1 MLFKDQLSFVFQHM
15 RKNKLR
21 VTMTVLAA
29 MIGCAFL
36 IVLASVGFGLQQTIK
51 GEILNQESIT
61 EIGLWGDKALT
72 EDDEIFIQDIEHVNV
87 VLTRNEISGSIR
99 STFDDRDAESIG
111 IAVDMEDQTKLPST
125 LSEGRLPENANEI
138 AVGYHYAMR
147 LLNETDQEIISQK
160 SKEAQEQG
168 SWYDGSEEGY
178 KGDILNK
185 QVELQFMDPET
196 FEYLEQST
204 PFTIVGILDEP
215 DYEFQIDN
223 SILFSNDL
231 FKAQPDLVSYPATT
245 IYVDTLDNVMPVLDQ
260 LKENNYQVYSPI
272 EQLKELDLFFLI
284 FKIGLIFIGTIS
296 ILIASIGIFNT
307 MTMAVTERTREIGVL
322 KAIGAS
328 PSIIQRLFLM
338 ESAFIGLLGT
348 ILAVIVSYGL
358 SYVINAVLPSIVSF
372 ALSEDTPDMAGITF
386 STIPVSLVLL
396 AGGISIFVAVLSGW
410 RPARK
415 ATKIEVIQALR
426 QEL

>member
-1 MLFKDQLSFVFQHM
+1 MLFKDQLSFVLQHM

-36 IVLASVGFGLQQTIK
+36 IVLASVGFGLQATIK
-51 GEILNQESIT
+51 GEILNQEDIT
-61 EIGLWGDKALT
+61 EINLWGDEPLT
-72 EDDEIFIQDIEHVNV
+72 QDQMEEIQEIDHVNV
-87 VLTRNEISGSIR
+87 VLTRHEISGSVR
-99 STFDDRDAESIG
+99 STFEDREAESMG
-111 IAVDMEDQTKLPST
+111 IAVNMEDQAKLPST

-138 AVGYHYAMR
+138 VVGYHFAQR
-147 LLNETDQEIISQK
+147 LLNDKDREIMNQK
-160 SKEAQEQG
+160 SKEAEENG
-168 SWYDGSEEGY
+168 TWYDGLGEGY
-178 KGDILNK
+178 KGEILNK
-185 QVELQFMDPET
+185 EIMLQFMDPESM
-196 FEYLEQST
+196 EYLDESST
-204 PFTIVGILDEP
+204 YTIVGILDEP
-215 DYEFQIDN
+215 DYEFLVDS
-223 SILFSNDL
+223 SILFSDDL
-231 FKAQPDLVSYPATT
+231 LQAQPNVVSYPATT
-245 IYVDTLDNVMPVLDQ
+245 IYVDTLDNVMTVLDE

-272 EQLKELDLFFLI
+272 EQVKELDLFFLI

-338 ESAFIGLLGT
+338 ESAIIGLLGT
-348 ILAVIVSYGL
+348 FLAVIVSYGL
-358 SYVINAVLPSIVSF
+358 SFVINALLPSIVSF
-372 ALSEDTPDMAGITF
+372 ALSEDSMDMEGITF
-386 STIPVSLVLL
+386 SIIPLGLVLL
-396 AGGISIFVAVLSGW
+396 AGGISIFVAILSGW

>member
-36 IVLASVGFGLQQTIK
+36 IVLASVGFGLQATIK
-51 GEILNQESIT
+51 GEILNQEDIT
-61 EIGLWGDKALT
+61 EINLWGDEPLT
-72 EDDEIFIQDIEHVNV
+72 QEEMVDIEEIDHVNV

-99 STFDDRDAESIG
+99 STFEDREVESMG
-111 IAVDMEDQTKLPST
+111 IAVNMEDQAKLPST

-138 AVGYHYAMR
+138 AVGYHFAR
-147 LLNETDQEIISQK
+147 ALLNDKDREIIEQK
-160 SKEAQEQG
+160 SKEAEEQG
-168 SWYDGSEEGY
+168 TWYDGLEEGY
-178 KGDILNK
+178 KGEILNK
-185 QVELQFMDPET
+185 QVNVQFMDPET
-196 FEYLEQST
+196 MEYLEQIST
-204 PFTIVGILDEP
+204 YTIVGILDEP
-215 DYEFQIDN
+215 DYEFQIDS
-223 SILFSNDL
+223 SILFSDDL
-231 FKAQPDLVSYPATT
+231 FLAQPNLVSYPATT
-245 IYVDTLDNVMPVLDQ
+245 IYVDTLDNVLPVLDQ
-260 LKENNYQVYSPI
+260 LRESNYQVYSPI
-272 EQLKELDLFFLI
+272 EQVKELDLFFLI

-328 PSIIQRLFLM
+328 PNIIQRLFLM

-348 ILAVIVSYGL
+348 ALAVIVSYGL
-358 SYVINAVLPSIVSF
+358 SYLINALLPSIVAF
-372 ALSEDTPDMAGITF
+372 ALSDENADMAGITF
-386 STIPVSLVLL
+386 SIIPVSLVLI
-396 AGGISIFVAVLSGW
+396 AGGISIFVAILSGW

>member
-36 IVLASVGFGLQQTIK
+36 IVLASVGFGLQETIK

-61 EIGLWGDKALT
+61 EIQLWGDEALT
-72 EDDEIFIQDIEHVNV
+72 EEDETFIQEIDHVNV
-87 VLTRNEISGSIR
+87 VLTRNEISGLIR
-99 STFDDRDAESIG
+99 STFEDREAESNG
-111 IAVDMEDQTKLPST
+111 IAVNMEDQAKLPST

-138 AVGYHYAMR
+138 AVGYHFAQR
-147 LLNETDQEIISQK
+147 LLNEKDREIINQK
-160 SKEAQEQG
+160 SKEAKEQG
-168 SWYDGSEEGY
+168 TWYDGSEEGY
-178 KGDILNK
+178 KGEILNK
-185 QVELQFMDPET
+185 EVELQFMDPET

-204 PFTIVGILDEP
+204 SFTIVGILDEP

-223 SILFSNDL
+223 SILFSDDL
-231 FKAQPDLVSYPATT
+231 LLHQPDLETYLSDN
-245 IYVDTLDNVMPVLDQ
+245 IYVDSLENVMPVLDQ
-260 LKENNYQVYSPI
+260 LKENNYQVYSPV
-272 EQLKELDLFFLI
+272 EQIKELDLFFLI

-348 ILAVIVSYGL
+348 
-358 SYVINAVLPSIVSF
+358 F
-372 ALSEDTPDMAGITF
+372 
-386 STIPVSLVLL
+386 
-396 AGGISIFVAVLSGW
+396 LSGDRFIW
-410 RPARK
+410 FK
-415 ATKIEVIQALR
+415 FCN
-426 QEL
+426 

>member
-36 IVLASVGFGLQQTIK
+36 IVLASVGFGLQETVK
-51 GEILNQESIT
+51 GEILNQESVT
-61 EIGLWGDKALT
+61 EIALWGDSALSQ
-72 EDDEIFIQDIEHVNV
+72 EDETFIQEIDHVNV
-87 VLTRNEISGSIR
+87 VLTRNEISGLIR
-99 STFDDRDAESIG
+99 STFEDRETESIA
-111 IAVDMEDQTKLPST
+111 IAVDIEDQAKLPST
-125 LSEGRLPENANEI
+125 LSEGRLPKNANEI
-138 AVGYHYAMR
+138 AVGYHFAQS
-147 LLNETDQEIISQK
+147 LLNEKDRDIIEQK
-160 SKEAQEQG
+160 SKEASEQNT
-168 SWYDGSEEGY
+168 WYDGSEEGY
-178 KGDILNK
+178 KGELLNRE
-185 QVELQFMDPET
+185 VELQFMDSET
-196 FEYLEQST
+196 FEYLDQSAT
-204 PFTIVGILDEP
+204 FTIVGILDEP

-223 SILFSNDL
+223 SILFSDDL
-231 FKAQPDLVSYPATT
+231 FVVQRDLVSYPTTT
-245 IYVDTLDNVMPVLDQ
+245 IYVDSLDYVLPVLDE

-272 EQLKELDLFFLI
+272 EQIKELDLFFLI

-328 PSIIQRLFLM
+328 PSMIQRLFLM

-358 SYVINAVLPSIVSF
+358 SYVINAVLPHVVSF
-372 ALSEDTPDMAGITF
+372 ALSEDAPNMAGITF
-386 STIPVSLVLL
+386 SIIPMSLVLL
-396 AGGISIFVAVLSGW
+396 AGGISIFVAILSGW

>member
-1 MLFKDQLSFVFQHM
+1 MLFKDQLSFVLQHM
-15 RKNKLR
+15 KKNKLR

-36 IVLASVGFGLQQTIK
+36 IVLASVGFGLQESIK
-51 GEILNQESIT
+51 REILNQEDIT
-61 EIGLWGDKALT
+61 EINLWGDEPLT
-72 EDDEIFIQDIEHVNV
+72 QEEMTEIEEMDHVNV
-87 VLTRNEISGSIR
+87 VLTRYELSDSIR
-99 STFDDRDAESIG
+99 TTLEDREAESMG
-111 IAVDMEDQTKLPST
+111 KAVNMEDQAKLPST

-138 AVGYHYAMR
+138 VVGYHFAQR
-147 LLNETDQEIISQK
+147 LLNDKDREIIEQK
-160 SKEAQEQG
+160 SKEADEQG
-168 SWYDGSEEGY
+168 TWYDGLGEGY
-178 KGDILNK
+178 KGEILNRE
-185 QVELQFMDPET
+185 VTLQFMDPET
-196 FEYLEQST
+196 MEYLDESHT
-204 PFTIVGILDEP
+204 FTIVGILEAP
-215 DYEFQIDN
+215 DYEFLVDS
-223 SILFSNDL
+223 SILFSEEL
-231 FKAQPDLVSYPATT
+231 LEEQPDLIAYPATT
-245 IYVDTLDNVMPVLDQ
+245 IYVDTLENVLPVLDQ

-272 EQLKELDLFFLI
+272 EQVKELDLFFLI

-358 SYVINAVLPSIVSF
+358 SYVINAVLPLVVSY
-372 ALSEDTPDMAGITF
+372 ALSEDNTDMAGITF
-386 STIPVSLVLL
+386 SIIPVSLVLL
-396 AGGISIFVAVLSGW
+396 AGGISIFVAILSGW

>member
-21 VTMTVLAA
+21 VTMTILAA
-29 MIGCAFL
+29 MMGCAFL
-36 IVLASVGFGLQQTIK
+36 IVLASVGFGIQETVK

-61 EIGLWGDKALT
+61 EISLWGEEPLT
-72 EDDEIFIQDIEHVNV
+72 SEDEEFIQNIDHVNV
-87 VLTRNEISGSIR
+87 VLNRQEISGSIR
-99 STFDDRDAESIG
+99 STFEDREAESIG
-111 IAVDMEDQTKLPST
+111 TIVNMEAQSKLPTT

-138 AVGYHYAMR
+138 VVGYHFAQK
-147 LLNETDQEIISQK
+147 LLNESDRKIIEQK
-160 SKEAQEQG
+160 SKEATEEG

-178 KGDILNK
+178 KGEILNK
-185 QVELQFMDPET
+185 TVQLQFFDEET
-196 FEYLEQST
+196 FEYLEPNSY
-204 PFTIVGILDEP
+204 TIVGILKAP
-215 DYEFQIDN
+215 DYDFQIDN
-223 SILFSNDL
+223 SILFSDDL
-231 FKAQPDLVSYPATT
+231 LDEQPDLIAYPSTT
-245 IYVDTLDNVMPVLDQ
+245 IYVDSLENVMPVLDI
-260 LKENNYQVYSPI
+260 LKENNYPVYSPI
-272 EQLKELDLFFLI
+272 EQVKEIDLFFLI

-338 ESAFIGLLGT
+338 ESAMIGIIGT
-348 ILAVIVSYGL
+348 FLAVVLSYGI
-358 SYVINAVLPSIVSF
+358 SFIINAILPYIVSF
-372 ALSEDTPDMAGITF
+372 ALSDEDLLANDITF
-386 STIPVSLVLL
+386 SSIPIGLVVT
-396 AGGISIFVAVLSGW
+396 AACISIFVAILSGF

-415 ATKIEVIQALR
+415 ATRIEVIQALR

>member
-1 MLFKDQLSFVFQHM
+1 MLFKDQLSFVLQHM
-15 RKNKLR
+15 SKNKLR

-36 IVLASVGFGLQQTIK
+36 IVLASVGFGLQESIK
-51 GEILNQESIT
+51 REILNQEDIT
-61 EIGLWGDKALT
+61 EINLWGDEPLT
-72 EDDEIFIQDIEHVNV
+72 QEEMTEIEEMDHVNV
-87 VLTRNEISGSIR
+87 VLTRYELSDSIR
-99 STFDDRDAESIG
+99 TTLEDREAESMG
-111 IAVDMEDQTKLPST
+111 KAVNMEDLAKLPST

-138 AVGYHYAMR
+138 VVGYHFAQR
-147 LLNETDQEIISQK
+147 LLNDKDREIIEQK
-160 SKEAQEQG
+160 SKEADEQG
-168 SWYDGSEEGY
+168 NWYNGLGEGY
-178 KGDILNK
+178 KGEILNK
-185 QVELQFMDPET
+185 EVTLQFMDPET
-196 FEYLEQST
+196 MEYLDEGHT
-204 PFTIVGILDEP
+204 FTIVGILEAP
-215 DYEFQIDN
+215 DYEFLVDS
-223 SILFSNDL
+223 SILFSDEL
-231 FKAQPDLVSYPATT
+231 LEEQPDLIAYPATT
-245 IYVDTLDNVMPVLDQ
+245 IYVDTLENVLPVLDQ

-272 EQLKELDLFFLI
+272 EQVKELDLFFLI

-338 ESAFIGLLGT
+338 ESAFIGLVGT

-358 SYVINAVLPSIVSF
+358 SYVINAVLPLVVSY
-372 ALSEDTPDMAGITF
+372 ALSEDNTDMAGITF
-386 STIPVSLVLL
+386 SIIPISLVLL
-396 AGGISIFVAVLSGW
+396 AGGISIFVAILSGW

>member
-1 MLFKDQLSFVFQHM
+1 MLFKDQLSFVLQHM

-36 IVLASVGFGLQQTIK
+36 IVLASVGFGLQATIK
-51 GEILNQESIT
+51 GEILNQEDIT
-61 EIGLWGDKALT
+61 EINLWGDEPLT
-72 EDDEIFIQDIEHVNV
+72 QDQMEEIQEIDHVNV
-87 VLTRNEISGSIR
+87 VLTRHEISGSVR
-99 STFDDRDAESIG
+99 STFEDREAESMG
-111 IAVDMEDQTKLPST
+111 IAVNMEDQAKLPST
-125 LSEGRLPENANEI
+125 LSEGRLPEKANEI
-138 AVGYHYAMR
+138 VVGYHFAQR
-147 LLNETDQEIISQK
+147 LLNDKDREIMNQK
-160 SKEAQEQG
+160 SKEAEENG
-168 SWYDGSEEGY
+168 TWYDGLGEGY
-178 KGDILNK
+178 KGEILNK
-185 QVELQFMDPET
+185 EIVLQFMDPESM
-196 FEYLEQST
+196 EYLDESST
-204 PFTIVGILDEP
+204 YTIVGILDEP
-215 DYEFQIDN
+215 DYEFLVDS
-223 SILFSNDL
+223 SILFSDDL
-231 FKAQPDLVSYPATT
+231 LQAQPNVVSYPATT
-245 IYVDTLDNVMPVLDQ
+245 IYVDTLDNVMTVLDE

-272 EQLKELDLFFLI
+272 EQVKELDLFFLI

-338 ESAFIGLLGT
+338 ESAIIGLLGT
-348 ILAVIVSYGL
+348 FLAVIVSYGL
-358 SYVINAVLPSIVSF
+358 SFVINALLPSIVSF
-372 ALSEDTPDMAGITF
+372 ALSEDSMDMEGITF
-386 STIPVSLVLL
+386 SIIPLGLVLL
-396 AGGISIFVAVLSGW
+396 AGGISIFVAILSGW